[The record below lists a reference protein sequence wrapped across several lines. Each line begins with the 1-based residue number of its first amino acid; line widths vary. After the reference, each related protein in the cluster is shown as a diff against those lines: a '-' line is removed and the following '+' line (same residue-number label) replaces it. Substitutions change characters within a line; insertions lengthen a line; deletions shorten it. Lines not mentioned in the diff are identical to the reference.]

1 MIAIDQFIEE
11 ALNFPQTERSYI
23 ATKLLE
29 SLDDDDH
36 EMSDEWLEVINC
48 RADAVKNGTS
58 KLTPHD
64 QVMAEVREGLA
75 HIRASRQS

>member
-1 MIAIDQFIEE
+1 MMAIDQFIRE
-11 ALNFPQTERSYI
+11 ALHFPHTERSYI

-29 SLDDDDH
+29 SLDDDEH
-36 EMSDEWLEVINC
+36 EVSDAWLEEINR